1 MVHRIHHA
9 KQTAMKVIVP
19 IHAMLII
26 TAICT
31 TLGHAVGQIVS
42 GKYEFGAQAGVF
54 AYQGDLSPSPLG
66 SYKTLRPALGLSAA
80 RRLGDKYSVRLGLHL
95 GRIAGDEGKYTTP
108 LYREERNLA
117 FSTPVTELAGH
128 FVWKPFGDPGRVGAW
143 VPYAAVGG
151 GLSLLRVRADASG
164 VSGAFATSEGGNF
177 TAALATD
184 MARPKPRLVP
194 SLQMG
199 AGIRYQLRPQWA
211 IQAET
216 SLRYLPTDYLDGFSR
231 AVNPDTRDQYMTHSI
246 GVVFCSGRGG
256 RMGCPKNVL

>member
-1 MVHRIHHA
+1 MNVMFNLHSIFFSLILISMTFFA
-9 KQTAMKVIVP
+9 NGQTIR
-19 IHAMLII
+19 
-26 TAICT
+26 
-31 TLGHAVGQIVS
+31 

-54 AYQGDLSPSPLG
+54 VYQGDLSPSPMG
-66 SYKTLRPALGLSAA
+66 SFKTLRPALGLSAA
-80 RRLGDKYSVRLGLHL
+80 RRLGDKSAIRLGLNL
-95 GRIAGDEGKYTTP
+95 GRIAGDEGKYSDP
-108 LYREERNLA
+108 AYRKERNLA

-128 FVWKPFGDPGRVGAW
+128 FIWKPFGDPGRVGAW

-151 GLSLLRVRADASG
+151 GLALLRVRADGSG
-164 VSGAFATSEGGNF
+164 VSGAFATNEGSDF
-177 TAALATD
+177 TTSLAAD
-184 MARPKPRLVP
+184 IARPKPRLTP

-216 SLRYLPTDYLDGFSR
+216 SFRYLPTDYLDGFSR

-256 RMGCPKNVL
+256 RMACPKNIF